1 MTTANS
7 ILLGPAECV
16 PSEHSLRG
24 LDWLNFFLAGVL
36 TGFGP
41 FVALY
46 LAGEGWG
53 QADIGFILTASG
65 VVGLL
70 VQVPSGELLDAV
82 RSKRSLVAL
91 GIVLVVCAAVTLGLW
106 PRFTPALIAE
116 LLLGVTGG
124 IIGPAVAAI
133 SLGLVGNE
141 GLPERLGRNQ
151 RFAAI
156 GGFITAGVMGLLGYA
171 FSNRCIFFASA
182 TLAVPTLIALGSIHG
197 DDVHFSRACGAPP
210 GNYHPSQTPRWA
222 RTSIATN
229 FCLLIFAGC
238 IVMFQLANASAL
250 PLVSEELGRV
260 PGSSLVLSALILV
273 PQIVVAAVAPWVGR
287 TAKSWGRR
295 PLLLIGL
302 GALPIRLACL
312 AFIHNAGLL
321 VAAQVLDGVSGAAI
335 GVLTPVVIADLT
347 KGSGRFN
354 LAQGVV
360 GTFSGIGAA
369 LSTTLSGYLAQS
381 FGTRTAL
388 FAIMGVAI
396 VGLAICW
403 AFMPETGETP
413 LSRNAAK

>member
-1 MTTANS
+1 
-7 ILLGPAECV
+7 
-16 PSEHSLRG
+16 
-24 LDWLNFFLAGVL
+24 
-36 TGFGP
+36 
-41 FVALY
+41 
-46 LAGEGWG
+46 
-53 QADIGFILTASG
+53 
-65 VVGLL
+65 
-70 VQVPSGELLDAV
+70 
-82 RSKRSLVAL
+82 
-91 GIVLVVCAAVTLGLW
+91 
-106 PRFTPALIAE
+106 
-116 LLLGVTGG
+116 
-124 IIGPAVAAI
+124 
-133 SLGLVGNE
+133 
-141 GLPERLGRNQ
+141 
-151 RFAAI
+151 
-156 GGFITAGVMGLLGYA
+156 
-171 FSNRCIFFASA
+171 
-182 TLAVPTLIALGSIHG
+182 
-197 DDVHFSRACGAPP
+197 
-210 GNYHPSQTPRWA
+210 
-222 RTSIATN
+222 
-229 FCLLIFAGC
+229 
-238 IVMFQLANASAL
+238 
-250 PLVSEELGRV
+250 
-260 PGSSLVLSALILV
+260 
-273 PQIVVAAVAPWVGR
+273 VAPWVGC